1 MKITFLGHASFL
13 LTTSAGTRIVTDPF
27 DPKAYPD
34 SLLYRPFTE
43 NVDVVTSSH
52 EHGDH
57 GATHLVGGSPIIIK
71 GNGKFMAKEVEFL
84 GVGTYHDDTRGTQR
98 GKNTVFVIS
107 ADGLRIAHFGDLGH
121 VLSSDQ
127 AAEIGAVDVAL
138 VPIGGFYTIDAAQA
152 WKVAEQVS
160 AQLVVPMHYS
170 NEKCL
175 FPIAGVEDFI
185 AGRPNVMREG
195 VSTLEVGPRDV
206 PDVMTAVVLEP
217 SL

>member
-1 MKITFLGHASFL
+1 MTITFLGHSAFL
-13 LTTSAGTRIVTDPF
+13 LSTSAGTRIVTDPF
-27 DPKAYPD
+27 DPQAYPD
-34 SLLYRPFTE
+34 SLLYRPFSE
-43 NVDVVTSSH
+43 KADVVTISH

-57 GATHLVGGSPIIIK
+57 GAVHLVGGSPIIIK

-84 GVGTYHDDTRGTQR
+84 GVGTCHDDDHGAKR

-107 ADGLRIAHFGDLGH
+107 VDGLRIGHFGDLGH
-121 VLSSDQ
+121 VLTSDQ

-160 AQLVVPMHYS
+160 ARIVVPMHYR

-175 FPIAGVEDFI
+175 FPIAGIEDFI

-195 VSTLEVGPRDV
+195 VSTLEVGPRDL
-206 PDVMTAVVLEP
+206 PDERSAVVLEP
-217 SL
+217 TL